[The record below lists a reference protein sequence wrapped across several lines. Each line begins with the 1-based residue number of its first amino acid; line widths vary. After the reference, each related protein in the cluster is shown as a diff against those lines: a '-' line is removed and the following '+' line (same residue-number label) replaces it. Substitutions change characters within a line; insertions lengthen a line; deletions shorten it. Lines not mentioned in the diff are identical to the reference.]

1 MFNIGPYAID
11 SRVLLAP
18 MAGVTDLP
26 FRSICRRMGAGLAT
40 SEMLSSDTRLWDSD
54 KSKNRLAVTNDVG
67 IISIQIAGS
76 EPLMLADAARTCA
89 EYGAQ
94 IIDINMGCPAKKVCK
109 KLAGSALLKDEVLV
123 KEIIQAV
130 VRSVDIPV
138 TLKIRTGWD
147 TQNKNAVQIAKLAEN
162 EGIQALTV
170 HGRTR
175 ACRFNGEAEYDTI
188 AQIVDNVNIPVV
200 ANGDIKSAEK
210 AKEVLDY
217 TSAAAVM
224 IGRGAWG
231 RPWIFKLVN
240 EYLENNTSPTPMTI
254 KQIKKIVLDHIEA
267 LHAFYGEFMGV
278 RIARKHFAWY
288 VQQLS
293 VSNSAT
299 KNFNKLETSISQIS
313 AVQDFFARLNYHEEK
328 AA

>member
-26 FRSICRRMGAGLAT
+26 FRSICRKMGAGLVT
-40 SEMLSSDTRLWDSD
+40 SEMLSSDTRLWQSD
-54 KSKNRLAVTNDVG
+54 KSRNRLAVAEDIG
-67 IISIQIAGS
+67 PISIQIAGS
-76 EPLMLADAARTCA
+76 EPQMMADAARACA
-89 EYGAQ
+89 EQGAQ

-109 KLAGSALLKDEVLV
+109 KLAGSALLKDEALV
-123 KEIIQAV
+123 KNILQAV
-130 VRSVDIPV
+130 VQSVDVPV

-147 TQNKNAVQIAKLAEN
+147 TQNKNAIQIAKIAEN

-188 AQIVDNVNIPVV
+188 AEIVDNVNIPVV

-210 AKEVLDY
+210 AKEVITY

-231 RPWIFKLVN
+231 RPWIFKQVK
-240 EYLENNTSPTPMTI
+240 EYLEDDTLSTQPSI
-254 KQIKKIVLDHIEA
+254 KQIKTIVLEHIEA

-278 RIARKHFAWY
+278 RIARKHFTWY

-293 VSNSAT
+293 VSNSTT
-299 KNFNKLETSISQIS
+299 KNFNQLETSTSQIS
-313 AVQDFFARLNYHEEK
+313 AVQEFFARLNYHEEK